1 MIRGKGRRRCLLALA
16 ASAFLAVAGCVS
28 SSAKSEERLQTARD
42 AVTRATDRMR
52 VIIAAGKP
60 SARAKREIEI
70 IQQELELLPRTAVV
84 PGLLVA
90 LRDGEDEFNSVLI
103 GLLDKFNATDWV
115 PVKFRAR
122 TMTVESAVELIHIRA
137 NRAEQADAYVGRIR
151 EFCSANPAAL
161 ASAWLGLLESPPI
174 YAWGRGTKVDVTSHV
189 QGLALL
195 GLIRTM
201 QPGDL
206 GMIVRRIQQKRVTA
220 RPVLLSQCLIHLSGR
235 KLKPNLA
242 QWLSGPETAQA
253 AAVIAVDLLRFRRAK
268 VGGAPAANDIK
279 AAAVWVR
286 SLTDA
291 ATWRSIT
298 AAQLRALVLNSG
310 EKKPKPEQVARLAR
324 ARRYLNIPPDTN
336 PITWLTTQPVP
347 DRRRALERLVGID
360 LLVRPPPSKTPGG

>member
-1 MIRGKGRRRCLLALA
+1 
-16 ASAFLAVAGCVS
+16 
-28 SSAKSEERLQTARD
+28 
-42 AVTRATDRMR
+42 MR

-60 SARAKREIEI
+60 SARAIREVETIK
-70 IQQELELLPRTAVV
+70 QELELLPRTAVV

-103 GLLDKFNATDWV
+103 GLLDEFNATDWV

-137 NRAEQADAYVGRIR
+137 SGAEQADAYVGRIR
-151 EFCSANPAAL
+151 EFCSADPAAL

-174 YAWGRGTKVDVTSHV
+174 YAWGRGTKVEVTSRV
-189 QGLALL
+189 QGIALL

-220 RPVLLSQCLIHLSGR
+220 RPVLLSQCLIHLSGGE
-235 KLKPNLA
+235 LKSNLA

-253 AAVIAVDLLRFRRAK
+253 AAVIAVDLLHFRRAK
-268 VGGAPAANDIK
+268 VGGAAAASDIK
-279 AAAVWVR
+279 AAASWVR
-286 SLTDA
+286 GLSDA
-291 ATWRSIT
+291 ATSQSTT
-298 AAQLRALVLNSG
+298 AAQLRALVLESG
-310 EKKPKPEQVARLAR
+310 EKEPDREQAVRLATV
-324 ARRYLNIPPDTN
+324 RRYLNIPPDTN

-360 LLVRPPPSKTPGG
+360 LLIGSP

>member
-28 SSAKSEERLQTARD
+28 SSAKSEERLQAARD
-42 AVTRATDRMR
+42 TVARATDRMR
-52 VIIAAGKP
+52 VVIAAGKP
-60 SARAKREIEI
+60 SARAKREVETIK
-70 IQQELELLPRTAVV
+70 QELEFLPRTAVV

-90 LRDGEDEFNSVLI
+90 LRDGDDEFNSVLI

-115 PVKFRAR
+115 PVKFRGR
-122 TMTVESAVELIHIRA
+122 TMTVESAVELVYIRA
-137 NRAEQADAYVGRIR
+137 SGAEQADVYIDRIR
-151 EFCSANPAAL
+151 EFCSADPAAL
-161 ASAWLGLLESPPI
+161 ASAWLAMLESPPI

-220 RPVLLSQCLIHLSGR
+220 RPALLSQCLIHLSGK

-242 QWLSGPETAQA
+242 QWLSGPEPAQA

-268 VGGAPAANDIK
+268 VGGAPAASDIK
-279 AAAVWVR
+279 AAASWVR
-286 SLTDA
+286 GLSDA
-291 ATWRSIT
+291 ATWQSIT
-298 AAQLRALVLNSG
+298 AAQLRALVLKSG
-310 EKKPKPEQVARLAR
+310 EKGPDREQAVRLAR
-324 ARRYLNIPPDTN
+324 VRRYLNIPPDTN
-336 PITWLTTQPVP
+336 PLTWLTTQPVP

-360 LLVRPPPSKTPGG
+360 LLIGSP